1 MLDLNELNA
10 REFKRKQLIFI
21 MDKYKKGFTHKEIAV
36 ILNLKENTVK
46 TKVNRTLNKM
56 TDREQMDLRE
66 QHNLNKLER
75 RDIKRA
81 LNYECNKEIGNR
93 AFIESN
99 RSIYKTRENGNIVL
113 KSSKELGCNVTWD
126 TPKNLIND
134 AREEKNEE
142 FRPVI
147 SSEIG
152 KVIASHYSK
161 ELSNTR
167 ILSDDER
174 KIIYN
179 SNYLN

>member
-46 TKVNRTLNKM
+46 TKVNRTLSKM
-56 TDREQMDLRE
+56 TEREQMDLRE

-75 RDIKRA
+75 REIKRA

-93 AFIESN
+93 AFIKSN

-113 KSSKELGCNVTWD
+113 KSNKELGCNVTWD
-126 TPKNLIND
+126 TPKNLVND
-134 AREEKNEE
+134 AREEKLEE
-142 FRPVI
+142 FRPAI

-167 ILSDDER
+167 ILSDGER
-174 KIIYN
+174 RIIHN

>member
-1 MLDLNELNA
+1 MLDFKELNSK
-10 REFKRKQLIFI
+10 EFKKKQLIFI

-46 TKVNRTLNKM
+46 TKVNRTLSKM

-75 RDIKRA
+75 KDIKRA

-93 AFIESN
+93 AFVEHN
-99 RSIYKTRENGNIVL
+99 RSIYKTRKNGNIVL
-113 KSSKELGCNVTWD
+113 KSEEELGCNVTWD
-126 TPKNLIND
+126 TPKNLVND
-134 AREEKNEE
+134 SKEEKKEE
-142 FRPVI
+142 FKPVI
-147 SSEIG
+147 NSEIG
-152 KVIASHYSK
+152 RVIASHYSK

-167 ILSDDER
+167 VLSNGER
-174 KIIYN
+174 KILCR

>member
-1 MLDLNELNA
+1 MLNLS
-10 REFKRKQLIFI
+10 EFKQREREQLLI
-21 MDKYKKGFTHKEIAV
+21 MDYYTKGLTCKEIAKK
-36 ILNLKENTVK
+36 LGLKENTVR
-46 TKVNRTLNKM
+46 TRVNRVMSKMSNKAKLN
-56 TDREQMDLRE
+56 LRE
-66 QHNLNKLER
+66 IHNLNRLER
-75 RDIKRA
+75 KECDKA
-81 LNYECNKEIGNR
+81 LNYEINKEMGKKS
-93 AFIESN
+93 FILKN
-99 RSIYKTRENGNIVL
+99 RSAYNSRVNGNIVL
-113 KSSKELGCNVTWD
+113 KSEEELGCNVTWD

-152 KVIASHYSK
+152 KIIASHYSK

-167 ILSDDER
+167 ILSDGER

>member
-1 MLDLNELNA
+1 MLDLKELNSKK
-10 REFKRKQLIFI
+10 FKRKQLIFI

-46 TKVNRTLNKM
+46 TKVNRTLSKM
-56 TDREQMDLRE
+56 TEREQIDLRE

-99 RSIYKTRENGNIVL
+99 RSIYKTRKNGNIVL
-113 KSSKELGCNVTWD
+113 KSRDELSCQITWD
-126 TPKNLIND
+126 TPIGLNND
-134 AREEKNEE
+134 SKEEIREEFKP
-142 FRPVI
+142 FM
-147 SSEIG
+147 IG
-152 KVIASHYSK
+152 DVGRVVSSHYSK

-167 ILSDDER
+167 ILSKGER
-174 KIIYN
+174 KILYS